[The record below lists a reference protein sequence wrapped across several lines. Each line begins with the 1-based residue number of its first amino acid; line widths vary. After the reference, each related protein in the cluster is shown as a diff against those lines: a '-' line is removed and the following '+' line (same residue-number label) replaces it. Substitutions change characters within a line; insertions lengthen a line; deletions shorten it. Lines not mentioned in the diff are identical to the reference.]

1 MDGLDQ
7 EAAGRRRVIA
17 ALKPYRDR
25 SEDVT
30 ACICCYESNRDRMGY
45 DLCRT
50 RGLPVG
56 FGIVE
61 SACNC
66 IVGNRLKGAGRHWS
80 KAEANAVLAIKCY
93 FENMRWPDFL
103 EWKACRAAAAYPKK
117 MGCTLLSQL
126 A

>member
-1 MDGLDQ
+1 M
-7 EAAGRRRVIA
+7 R
-17 ALKPYRDR
+17 
-25 SEDVT
+25 
-30 ACICCYESNRDRMGY
+30 Y

-56 FGIVE
+56 SGIVE

-80 KAEANAVLAIKCY
+80 KAEVNAVLAIKCC